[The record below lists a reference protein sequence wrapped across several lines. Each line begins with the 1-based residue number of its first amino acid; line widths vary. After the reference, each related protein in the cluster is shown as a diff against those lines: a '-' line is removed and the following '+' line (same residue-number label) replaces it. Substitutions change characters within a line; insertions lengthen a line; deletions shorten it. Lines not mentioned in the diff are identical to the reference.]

1 MLVLHALQTKYT
13 DDEGEQGEEG
23 LPEREPQTAAERE
36 REAREHF
43 SD

>member
-1 MLVLHALQTKYT
+1 MLTLDLWCLQTKYT
-13 DDEGEQGEEG
+13 DGEEDD
-23 LPEREPQTAAERE
+23 LPGREPQTAAERE

>member
-1 MLVLHALQTKYT
+1 LWLAQTKYT
-13 DDEGEQGEEG
+13 DDEEDD